1 MTDPTSLL
9 FMALAYGATVFVVV
23 NMMKNRKNAHR
34 AMPDATVPMQRK
46 LMRPTGIYRPPP
58 RDATVYAGTLG
69 GQHG

>member
-1 MTDPTSLL
+1 MADHTSLL

-34 AMPDATVPMQRK
+34 AMPDASVPMQRK
-46 LMRPTGIYRPPP
+46 LMRPTSVYRPPP
-58 RDATVYAGTLG
+58 RDATVYAGMLG